1 MKRKAKKFN
10 CPLCGS
16 LLTQIRYYEII
27 GIWKEREKLEKSLNN
42 ELRNLKEE
50 RKILLQDQKTLKK
63 KMQKEMRAK
72 EKTAFERGKNKE
84 KSRAV
89 KLSKMI
95 QNKTQKIREMNK
107 KMKELEEQL
116 KKGTTP
122 QIEGLNLED
131 ELVKQLRKEFPKDK
145 IEHHGK
151 VGDILH
157 MVIFQKKQ
165 AGIIL
170 YECKKTSRFNNSFID
185 QTKKAVASRKAS
197 YGVLVTTAFKKK
209 TAGFWVE
216 KDILIVHPY
225 GAIYI
230 AKVLRNSIIEMKS
243 LKIDA
248 TEMKKRSK
256 ELMTYIK
263 NEDFKNSVKDSIYRT
278 KSLYEMLKKEMKSH
292 KGIWENR
299 YKHYEA
305 IHANVH
311 RLGFVTASILRGLSA
326 KQAIKHVKLEALPP
340 PEE

>member
-42 ELRNLKEE
+42 ERRNLKEE

-131 ELVKQLRKEFPKDK
+131 ELVKQLRKDRKLTCYTLLNFMPEKFRYFITYFP
-145 IEHHGK
+145 G
-151 VGDILH
+151 G
-157 MVIFQKKQ
+157 
-165 AGIIL
+165 
-170 YECKKTSRFNNSFID
+170 S
-185 QTKKAVASRKAS
+185 
-197 YGVLVTTAFKKK
+197 
-209 TAGFWVE
+209 
-216 KDILIVHPY
+216 
-225 GAIYI
+225 
-230 AKVLRNSIIEMKS
+230 
-243 LKIDA
+243 
-248 TEMKKRSK
+248 
-256 ELMTYIK
+256 
-263 NEDFKNSVKDSIYRT
+263 
-278 KSLYEMLKKEMKSH
+278 
-292 KGIWENR
+292 
-299 YKHYEA
+299 
-305 IHANVH
+305 
-311 RLGFVTASILRGLSA
+311 
-326 KQAIKHVKLEALPP
+326 
-340 PEE
+340 